1 MNQRHHNGSR
11 AREPR
16 LTKEQLTAWAGLT
29 AAAWAPFKEAW
40 MGRGLLLPP
49 AGRQRELLWE
59 IADARPTDL
68 ARWVRDAP
76 APAEPRRIIDY
87 VLARWHDLRRSLDE
101 ALNEEDARLLAERA
115 DNDAAAKRAMTRIGE
130 VLRG

>member
-1 MNQRHHNGSR
+1 M
-11 AREPR
+11 
-16 LTKEQLTAWAGLT
+16 QLNAWAGLT

-40 MGRGLLLPP
+40 LGRGLLLPP
-49 AGRQRELLWE
+49 AGAQRELLWE

-87 VLARWHDLRRSLDE
+87 VLARWHDFRRSL
-101 ALNEEDARLLAERA
+101 EESLTEEERRLLAERV
-115 DNDAAAKRAMTRIGE
+115 DVDAASKRAMTRIGE